1 MSEVAREPN
10 VVVAYDVHTAVVVLD
25 VGRHLYVQVLV
36 MAVAVDG

>member
-25 VGRHLYVQVLV
+25 EERYLYVQVLV